1 MRFNSLLQW
10 LPVAPVAQTH
20 AYSPWR
26 VVEPAHTPPLS
37 HVLYVLPCALP
48 APQGAGPVPFTG
60 PSQLSSAL
68 HFAADL
74 MCAPAASASTSSDRL
89 ERRTGCART
98 DVQPAPLRANPL
110 PCGSGVALTPASAP
124 AGFLLQDDHADQP
137 LRVVYGRDHLGR
149 ARAAS
154 PAPGGWAPPS
164 PSRS

>member
-1 MRFNSLLQW
+1 MRFNCLRQW
-10 LPVAPVAQTH
+10 LPSKGGAQTH
-20 AYSPWR
+20 VCSPR
-26 VVEPAHTPPLS
+26 TVTGRPHTPHLS
-37 HVLYVLPCALP
+37 HALHLLPRALP
-48 APQGAGPVPFTG
+48 DPQGAGPVPFTG

-124 AGFLLQDDHADQP
+124 AGFLLQDDHADHP
-137 LRVVYGRDHLGR
+137 LRVILGRHHLGR
-149 ARAAS
+149 ARPPS
-154 PAPGGWAPPS
+154 PAPGGLA
-164 PSRS
+164 

>member
-1 MRFNSLLQW
+1 MRFNCLRQW
-10 LPVAPVAQTH
+10 LPSKGGAQSH
-20 AYSPWR
+20 ACWPGTVTR
-26 VVEPAHTPPLS
+26 GVRTPHVS
-37 HVLYVLPCALP
+37 HVLPLLPRALP
-48 APQGAGPVPFTG
+48 APRGAECDRSTVAARLRST
-60 PSQLSSAL
+60 L

-124 AGFLLQDDHADQP
+124 AGFLVQDDTADQP
-137 LRVVYGRDHLGR
+137 LRVIHVRDHLGR

-154 PAPGGWAPPS
+154 PASGGLA
-164 PSRS
+164 